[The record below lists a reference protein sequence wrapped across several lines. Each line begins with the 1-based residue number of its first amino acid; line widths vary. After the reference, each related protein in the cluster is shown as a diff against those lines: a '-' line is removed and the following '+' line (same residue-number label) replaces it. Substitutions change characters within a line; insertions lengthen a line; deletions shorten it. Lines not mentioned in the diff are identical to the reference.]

1 MSIKVAFAALGCKVN
16 QYESDACA
24 AIFREKGAEIGSFD
38 EPCDV
43 YIINTCSV
51 TNLGDRKSRQ
61 LLRRAKRLNPS
72 AVVVATGCYAQTAYD
87 EVAAM
92 PEVDLVVGTAM
103 RHKIYDLVVA
113 VMNGEKVDTRI
124 NIMKEREYEELETEG
139 SEERS
144 RAYIKIQDGCDNFC
158 SYCIIPYARGP
169 VRSRGLENIIKEA
182 ERLSE
187 KGYREIVL
195 TGIHVASYGKDL
207 GNGSGLMDVIESAA
221 RLPKIER
228 IRISSIDP
236 RAFSDD
242 FIARAAACG
251 KLCRHF
257 HISLQSGSASVLRRM
272 NRKYTPEQYL
282 SVLARLRAAMPDC
295 SVTTDIICGFPEESE
310 EEFAMTLAFA
320 EKAAFARIHVF
331 PYSERRGTA
340 AAAMEQVPHSVRNE
354 RAARLG
360 ALAEEMKR
368 KFELSQ
374 VGRTAEVL
382 FEQLKDGCCEG
393 LSKNYVRVYVPSERD
408 MTGEI
413 RRVEIREYRD
423 GRLYGELA

>member
-72 AVVVATGCYAQTAYD
+72 AVVAATGCYAQTAYD

-382 FEQLKDGCCEG
+382 FEQLRDGCCEG